1 MSLTTAE
8 AALVL
13 YIVGWLCLYHCA
25 DKLLQGKIN
34 MLRSLAAK
42 QKPLAC
48 LYPRLGV
55 ARRLDLYNNIIYDF
69 SKLMLLRSLFNLAL
83 YDCEENGGLCV
94 VSSV

>member
-1 MSLTTAE
+1 MSITTAE

-42 QKPLAC
+42 QKPLAH
-48 LYPRLGV
+48 LYPRLGF
-55 ARRLDLYNNIIYDF
+55 AW
-69 SKLMLLRSLFNLAL
+69 MLNL
-83 YDCEENGGLCV
+83 CNK
-94 VSSV
+94 